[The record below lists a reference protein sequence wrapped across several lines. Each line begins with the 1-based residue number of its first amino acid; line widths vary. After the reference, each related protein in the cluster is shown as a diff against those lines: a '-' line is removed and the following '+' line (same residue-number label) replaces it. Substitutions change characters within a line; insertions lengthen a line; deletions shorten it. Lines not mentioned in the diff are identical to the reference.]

1 MKRAAAP
8 MFSPRCASTRRMTGP
23 AVSIQFLVLSVP
35 APGMAALFPHAAD
48 RAPPPSGGDGGGDL
62 APPWLAPPL
71 IVNRRESGGRHR
83 PTPRRKMVDG
93 ARARGS
99 LTGMSH
105 EARWRSGFDHQ
116 SETIAGRLP
125 RPARN

>member
-1 MKRAAAP
+1 MTRAAAP
-8 MFSPRCASTRRMTGP
+8 MFSPSCGSTRMMTGP

-48 RAPPPSGGDGGGDL
+48 RALPPSAGDGACDL
-62 APPWLAPPL
+62 DHPLLDPPL

-83 PTPRRKMVDG
+83 PTPPRKMVDG
-93 ARARGS
+93 GRARGS

-105 EARWRSGFDHQ
+105 EARWRAVVS
-116 SETIAGRLP
+116 IINP
-125 RPARN
+125 RP